1 MKYSAIIFDMDGTI
15 INTEGIWEQ
24 ATDQFIAQKYGK
36 ITDKQKDTISSQTH
50 GLHLKASCAIIKET
64 LDLDT
69 DLETIICELS
79 LIANNVYEKGVT
91 FIDGFPEFHAKLEAH
106 NLKSGLATN
115 ASESTVA
122 ITKKTHN
129 LEKFFGQHI
138 YNVSHVNHVGKPNPA
153 IYLHAAK
160 ALDIKPEHCI
170 AIEDS
175 AHGIKAAKS
184 AGMFC
189 IGINTSNNRNNLKE
203 ADLIIEGYHEIDL
216 PRLLK
221 KK

>member
-15 INTEGIWEQ
+15 INTEGIWEH
-24 ATDQFIAQKYGK
+24 ATEAFIAQKHGA
-36 ITDKQKDTISSQTH
+36 ITTEQKKTIMHLTH
-50 GLHLKASCAIIKET
+50 GLHLKASCAVIKDT
-64 LDLDT
+64 LKLDT
-69 DLETIICELS
+69 EVETIIHELS
-79 LIANNVYEKGVT
+79 TVANDLYEKGVT
-91 FIDGFPEFHAKLEAH
+91 FIDGFQEFHSTLKHH

-122 ITKKTHN
+122 ITKKTHK
-129 LEKFFGQHI
+129 LEQFFGQHI
-138 YNVSHVNHVGKPNPA
+138 YNISHVNHVGKPHPA
-153 IYLHAAK
+153 IYLHAAEQLHVDPK
-160 ALDIKPEHCI
+160 HCI

-189 IGINTSNNRNNLKE
+189 IGINTSRNRNNLKE

-216 PRLLK
+216 IQLLK
-221 KK
+221 K